1 MDAAAGMR
9 KKGWVPMSVLLVLLA
24 LAALGIVATVL
35 TLVLR
40 VSRGTRLVACP
51 ETRRPAAVE
60 LDPVR
65 AALSLLG
72 GEPGRLRLSSC
83 SRWPEKAGCGQDC
96 LADVERDK
104 EACLVRSIVAG
115 WYRGQSCVFCGKPI
129 PEVTW
134 TEHRPALLSPD
145 RSTVSWKDVRPESLP
160 DIFSTHKPVCWDCH
174 VVQSVVR
181 EHPDLVTVRP
191 EREQLYS

>member
-1 MDAAAGMR
+1 M
-9 KKGWVPMSVLLVLLA
+9 PMSVPLVLL
-24 LAALGIVATVL
+24 ALGIVATIVL
-35 TLVLR
+35 IQVLR
-40 VSRGTRLVACP
+40 ASRGTRLVACP
-51 ETRRPAAVE
+51 ETKRPAAVE
-60 LDPVR
+60 LGAVR
-65 AALSLLG
+65 AARSLFG
-72 GEPGRLRLSSC
+72 DEPGRLRLSNC
-83 SRWPEKAGCGQDC
+83 SRWPEKAGCGQEC
-96 LADVERDK
+96 LAEVERDPK
-104 EACLVRSIVAG
+104 ACLVRTIVAG
-115 WYRGQSCVFCGKPI
+115 WYRGQSCAFCGKPI

-145 RSTVSWKDVRPESLP
+145 RATLSWKDVKPESLP